1 MEKNIFAPA
10 DILLPDFDLNDSAW
24 EKWAIIACDQ
34 FTSQKEYWDTV
45 DSFIGDAMST
55 YSLVLPEAYL
65 ETEKE
70 PLHKSVVVSS
80 MVSIPEKLK
89 LHKDAMIYVERILPD
104 GKLRRGIVG
113 AIDLEKYDY
122 RFENKPLVSATEETV
137 LSRIPPRVNIRRFA
151 SMELPHIMV
160 FFDDAEDKIM
170 SYMESTKNSLSKLY
184 DFNLMAGGGAIAGYK
199 IEGEKLSRL
208 CALIGEYESSKVGA
222 SYAVGDGNHSLAGA
236 KTYYEEL
243 KEQFGEA
250 AKNHP
255 ARYAL
260 CEIVNIH
267 ESSIEFEPIYRI
279 VKNVDIDDLLSCLPT
294 SGRRMDAYVNGEH
307 REVYFP
313 DVHPIDIGCLQI
325 FIDAYLKTHPE
336 AECDYIHGVEDTIEL
351 SKKENT
357 VAFLCNGIE
366 KNDLLSY
373 VAENGSLPR
382 KTFSMGEAK
391 SKRYYIEAR
400 KI

>member
-1 MEKNIFAPA
+1 MNKNIFVPA
-10 DILLPDFDLNDSAW
+10 DILLPDFDVNSADW
-24 EKWAIIACDQ
+24 QKWALIACDQ
-34 FTSQKEYWDTV
+34 FTSQKDYWDEV
-45 DSFIGDAMST
+45 DKFIGDAMST

-70 PLHKSVVVSS
+70 PQHKKVIVES
-80 MVSIPEKLK
+80 MVSIPQKLVC
-89 LHKDAMIYVERILPD
+89 HKEAMVYIERILPD

-113 AIDLEKYDY
+113 SIDLEKYDY

-160 FFDDAEDKIM
+160 FYDDIEDRIM
-170 SYMESTKNSLSKLY
+170 SFMEEVKSSCRMLY
-184 DFNLMAGGGAIAGYK
+184 DFTLMAGGGAIKGYK
-199 IEGEKLSRL
+199 LEGDVLDQL
-208 CALIGEYESSKVGA
+208 CALIGEYEASKGGA

-243 KEQFGEA
+243 KEQFGDGAEA
-250 AKNHP
+250 HP

-279 VKNVDIDDLLSCLPT
+279 VKNVDVEALLASLPDN
-294 SGRRMDAYVNGEH
+294 GRKMDAYVNGER
-307 REVYFP
+307 REVFFP

-325 FIDAYLKTHPE
+325 FIDEYLRAHPE

-351 SKKENT
+351 SKMENT

-366 KNDLLSY
+366 KDDLLSY

>member
-1 MEKNIFAPA
+1 MKKNIFVPA
-10 DILLPDFDLNDSAW
+10 DILLPEFDVNAPEW
-24 EKWAIIACDQ
+24 QKWALIACDQ
-34 FTSQKEYWDTV
+34 FTSQREYWDEV

-65 ETEKE
+65 ETDKE
-70 PLHKSVVVSS
+70 PEHKKVIVKS
-80 MVSIPEKLK
+80 MVSVPEKLK
-89 LHKDAMIYVERILPD
+89 CHKDAMIYIERILPD

-160 FFDDAEDKIM
+160 FFDDAEDRIM
-170 SYMESTKNSLSKLY
+170 SFMKDAKDSCDMLY
-184 DFNLMAGGGAIAGYK
+184 DFTLMAGGGAVKGYK
-199 IEGEKLSRL
+199 LEGDILDKLCS
-208 CALIGEYESSKVGA
+208 LIGEYEASKVGA

-250 AKNHP
+250 ARKHP

-279 VKNVDIDDLLSCLPT
+279 VKNVDVEDLLSCLPT
-294 SGRRMDAYVNGEH
+294 SGRKMDAYVMGEKK
-307 REVYFP
+307 EVYFP

-336 AECDYIHGVEDTIEL
+336 AECDYIHGAEDTIEL
-351 SKKENT
+351 SKAENT

-366 KNDLLSY
+366 KDDLLSY

>member
-1 MEKNIFAPA
+1 MKENIFVPA
-10 DILLPDFDLNDSAW
+10 DILLPDFDISDPAW

-34 FTSQKEYWDTV
+34 FTSQKEYWDEV
-45 DSFIGDAMST
+45 DGFIGDAMSS

-65 ETEKE
+65 DTDKE
-70 PLHKSVVVSS
+70 PLHKKVVAAS
-80 MVSIPEKLK
+80 MVSVPEKLK
-89 LHKDAMIYVERILPD
+89 SHKGAMIYVERILPD
-104 GKLRRGIVG
+104 GKKRRGIVG

-160 FFDDAEDKIM
+160 FYDDIEDRIM
-170 SYMESTKNSLSKLY
+170 SFMEEAKKDLEKLY
-184 DFNLMAGGGAIAGYK
+184 DFTLMAGGGAITGYK
-199 IEGEKLSRL
+199 IEGEALRQL
-208 CALIGEYESSKVGA
+208 CSLISEYEATKSGA

-243 KEQFGEA
+243 KEQFGEGA
-250 AKNHP
+250 ETHP

-279 VKNVDIDDLLSCLPT
+279 VKNVDVEALLSSLPA
-294 SGRRMDAYVNGEH
+294 SGRKMIAYVMGEE

-325 FIDAYLKTHPE
+325 FIDEYLKSHPE

-351 SKKENT
+351 SKAENT

-366 KNDLLSY
+366 KDALLSY

>member
-1 MEKNIFAPA
+1 MKKNIFVPA
-10 DILLPDFDLNDSAW
+10 DILLPEFEVNASDW
-24 EKWAIIACDQ
+24 QKWAIIACDQ
-34 FTSQKEYWDTV
+34 FTSQREYWDEV

-70 PLHKSVVVSS
+70 PEHKKVIVKS
-80 MVSIPEKLK
+80 MVSVPEKLK
-89 LHKDAMIYVERILPD
+89 CHKDSMIYIERILPD

-160 FFDDAEDKIM
+160 FFDDVEDRIM
-170 SYMESTKNSLSKLY
+170 SFMEDAKDSCNKLY
-184 DFNLMAGGGAIAGYK
+184 DFTLMAGGGAVKGYK
-199 IEGEKLSRL
+199 LEGEVLSKLNS
-208 CALIGEYESSKVGA
+208 LIGEYEASKAGA

-250 AKNHP
+250 AKKHP

-279 VKNVDIDDLLSCLPT
+279 VKNVDVEDLLSCLPT
-294 SGRRMDAYVNGEH
+294 SGRRMDAYINGEKT
-307 REVYFP
+307 EVYFP

-351 SKKENT
+351 SKAENV

-366 KNDLLSY
+366 KDDLLSY

>member
-1 MEKNIFAPA
+1 MKKNIFVPA
-10 DILLPDFDLNDSAW
+10 DILLPQFDVTAPEW
-24 EKWAIIACDQ
+24 QKWALIACDQ
-34 FTSQKEYWDTV
+34 FTSQKEYWDEV

-70 PLHKSVVVSS
+70 PQHKKVIVKS
-80 MVSIPEKLK
+80 MVSVPEKLK
-89 LHKDAMIYVERILPD
+89 CHKDAMIYVERILPD

-151 SMELPHIMV
+151 SMEVPHIMV
-160 FFDDAEDKIM
+160 FFDDAEDRIM
-170 SYMESTKNSLSKLY
+170 SYLENVKDNCNLLY
-184 DFNLMAGGGAIAGYK
+184 DFTLMAGGGAVKGYK
-199 IEGEKLSRL
+199 LEGEALCELSS
-208 CALIGEYESSKVGA
+208 LIGEYEASKVGA

-250 AKNHP
+250 AKKHP

-279 VKNVDIDDLLSCLPT
+279 VKNVDVDDILSCLPT
-294 SGRRMDAYVNGEH
+294 TGRKMDAYVKGEK

-351 SKKENT
+351 SKAENT
-357 VAFLCNGIE
+357 VAFLCSGIE
-366 KNDLLSY
+366 KDDLLSY